1 LSPNFEAERLVH
13 GALARTDSIG
23 VALERCGIMTE
34 TTARLRTLLDGPE
47 MLVAPF
53 VYDGLQAKIA
63 ERTGFKAV
71 YMTGFGTAAARGYPD
86 LGLLTMTEMV
96 QNVRAISQAVDLPV
110 ICDADT
116 GYGNPI
122 NVWRTVRE
130 YEDAGAAAL
139 HIEDQVFPKRCG
151 FLSGKQVIAMDEMVP
166 KVRAACDARRDPNFV
181 IIARTDALAVNGWD
195 DVARRAHAYRN
206 AGADLIFVDGIR
218 TLDDLTRYVAELADL
233 PLLYNGSLLPVA
245 DLARAGFKLTIHTG
259 TLMAAF
265 AGFRDAMRQL
275 KETGVIDLPITGHL
289 FGELIETLG
298 VPEMEALA
306 KKYSA

>member
-1 LSPNFEAERLVH
+1 MRLMIEA
-13 GALARTDSIG
+13 TK
-23 VALERCGIMTE
+23 
-34 TTARLRTLLDGPE
+34 RLRQLLAAPE
-47 MLVAPF
+47 MVVAPF

-116 GYGNPI
+116 GYGNPV

-151 FLSGKQVIAMDEMVP
+151 FLSGKQVIPMEEMVP
-166 KVRAACDARRDPNFV
+166 KVRAACDARRDSNFV
-181 IIARTDALAVNGWD
+181 VIARTDALQPNGWD
-195 DVARRAHAYRN
+195 DVVLRARAYRA
-206 AGADLIFVDGIR
+206 AGADLIFVDGIK
-218 TLDDLTRYVAELADL
+218 TLDDLKHYAEKLGDL
-233 PLLYNGSLLPVA
+233 PLIYNGDLLPL
-245 DLARAGFKLTIHTG
+245 DELKKFPFKVTIHIGTMLTIYQAMQAAMSELKRNGKLSVG
-259 TLMAAF
+259 TSSNVFEDFVRTM
-265 AGFRDAMRQL
+265 
-275 KETGVIDLPITGHL
+275 GVQDYQ
-289 FGELIETLG
+289 
-298 VPEMEALA
+298 ALE
-306 KKYSA
+306 KKYTD